1 MNDTAIRDET
11 IRDET
16 SGPDSQKDPTSR
28 GIHPVDIRISVP
40 FVRSRFYVTLHAGRE
55 RRKVERRDL
64 ERTAYPLL
72 TFGNILFSFGVATLF
87 IVVALAVL
95 IFRSAIIQ

>member
-1 MNDTAIRDET
+1 MNDTAIK
-11 IRDET
+11 
-16 SGPDSQKDPTSR
+16 DSTTATTEAQREPRKYGD
-28 GIHPVDIRISVP
+28 HPVDIRISIP

-55 RRKVERRDL
+55 RRKVGRRNL
-64 ERTAYPLL
+64 ERAAYPLV

-87 IVVALAVL
+87 IIVALAVL